1 MIWWVVGCTGDLG
14 VTKYNNGPE
23 ATILSH
29 ADGDQVAA
37 GATASLRGQV
47 TDADDAT
54 ADLVASWL
62 ADGVEVCAPAAPA
75 EDGTTL
81 CDVPIAASDV
91 AVTLEVRDPSNAI
104 GTAEV
109 VLVVGAA
116 GLGSPVVEILDP
128 ADGTSVEA
136 GTPVLFQGVVSDD
149 ADAASDLEVVW
160 TSSLDGALDRPV
172 PSISGVV
179 SFTAPALSVG
189 VHDVSLEATDALG
202 LVGMASVRVEVVD
215 CAVSWW
221 ADVDGDGY
229 GDVDTTTIACAQPAG
244 FTDNPLDC
252 DDGNPFV
259 NPAAA
264 ELCDD
269 GLDNDCDDLEDEGC
283 LGTNCFDD
291 DAIMSDLRYFQVSG
305 ALDGADTPDGLDY
318 RSDDW
323 EVQAV
328 GGMDLA
334 FHAWSQ
340 DFDGWL
346 KLYDPTCAVYASTG
360 TGGRDTNP
368 FLQVRIPYDGIW
380 TVVVTSTNPGESGGY
395 VLELIDDSYVVGQ
408 NCVLDTSTLDVLT
421 SPYADSLAESLQN
434 SDSDFGGSFY
444 YDDVEYYA
452 FYGDDIVIDH
462 LSSAFDPIV
471 NLYDPDCALV
481 TYNED
486 SGADGTDARITTTTD
501 RTGIYTIT
509 PWAEFSRSTGNYT
522 LEIEA
527 SW

>member
-54 ADLVASWL
+54 ADLLASWL

-75 EDGTTL
+75 EDGTNL

-202 LVGMASVRVEVVD
+202 LVGLATVRVEVVD

-229 GDVDTTTIACAQPAG
+229 GDGIVQETIAGGQYGYAFFQGTSMASPH
-244 FTDNPLDC
+244 
-252 DDGNPFV
+252 V
-259 NPAAA
+259 AAA
-264 ELCDD
+264 AALLLAN
-269 GLDNDCDDLEDEGC
+269 GLRTPDEVREA
-283 LGTNCFDD
+283 LTATATN
-291 DAIMSDLRYFQVSG
+291 MGKPYG
-305 ALDGADTPDGLDY
+305 ALDVLAALDY
-318 RSDDW
+318 
-323 EVQAV
+323 A
-328 GGMDLA
+328 
-334 FHAWSQ
+334 
-340 DFDGWL
+340 
-346 KLYDPTCAVYASTG
+346 P
-360 TGGRDTNP
+360 TGGRVGRGGKGAD
-368 FLQVRIPYDGIW
+368 RSGAARGEGGR
-380 TVVVTSTNPGESGGY
+380 PGEGRPEGREGAGDRAGVEERAGGEARPGAGERGGAGERPGGT
-395 VLELIDDSYVVGQ
+395 VERPEGGAGGGGGARPGGGERPAGR
-408 NCVLDTSTLDVLT
+408 
-421 SPYADSLAESLQN
+421 SP
-434 SDSDFGGSFY
+434 
-444 YDDVEYYA
+444 
-452 FYGDDIVIDH
+452 
-462 LSSAFDPIV
+462 
-471 NLYDPDCALV
+471 
-481 TYNED
+481 
-486 SGADGTDARITTTTD
+486 AR
-501 RTGIYTIT
+501 
-509 PWAEFSRSTGNYT
+509 
-522 LEIEA
+522 
-527 SW
+527 